1 MLKMLRPTDLNE
13 DEQLQRRCRYLATAF
28 GFGQGCCVNVY
39 LSAGGYLGDKFQ
51 DKYFFVW
58 MCAAVYITP
67 LLIFALARRLDPYFD
82 RHFGFRKVYQV
93 RLAISMLLGALLV
106 AGLIVPTLGAGGRA
120 SILTLGAA
128 VGMVAGSVASASAQ
142 FFGVIS
148 PKLVPLFFLGQTAS
162 GAYVNVAARLSS
174 FNPDCTDPSVIWY
187 YFSGVLVSVLPA
199 VFFFVNHCRGGLDPA
214 YRRHHRLTPN
224 TSLANVQALA
234 REDGIDVQ
242 LQAEPPRCPCL
253 SATTNEK
260 AFIVRYAFLCQVC
273 LIGLNISLTPLA
285 NVLAHGKFKLG
296 QEIVLLKLLGD
307 FVGRVLFFCL
317 PAPRQLRLHLCL
329 NWAVVALR
337 LPVWL
342 VLVGHALSKEPWF
355 SDPVL
360 LTIWLPFVVSAAFG
374 GSWLQVLAIQA
385 ADEQDKRAI
394 AARMNMAV
402 YYGFV
407 SGVVF
412 AAVFAFAAG

>member
-1 MLKMLRPTDLNE
+1 MGMNLDE

-58 MCAAVYITP
+58 MCAAVYVTP

-93 RLAISMLLGALLV
+93 RLAISMFLGALLV
-106 AGLIVPTLGAGGRA
+106 AGLIVPTLSAGGQA
-120 SILTLGAA
+120 AILTLGAA

-148 PKLVPLFFLGQTAS
+148 PKLVPLFFLGQTTS
-162 GAYVNVAARLSS
+162 GAFVNVAARLAS
-174 FNPDCTDPSVIWY
+174 FKPDCSGPSVIWY
-187 YFSGVLVSVLPA
+187 YSSGVFVAVLPA
-199 VFFFVNHCRGGLDPA
+199 VTFFVNHCRGGLDPA
-214 YRRHHRLTPN
+214 YRRHHRLTPDV
-224 TSLANVQALA
+224 SLVNVEALA
-234 REDGIDVQ
+234 SRQDEQINVQ
-242 LQAEPPRCPCL
+242 LQDETYRCPCL
-253 SATTNEK
+253 SASSDEK
-260 AFIVRYAFLCQVC
+260 VLIIRYAFLCQVL

-285 NVLAHGKFKLG
+285 NVLAHGKFELG

-317 PAPRQLRLHLCL
+317 PTPRRLKVHLAL
-329 NWAVVALR
+329 NWVVMALR
-337 LPVWL
+337 FPVWI
-342 VLVGHALSKEPWF
+342 VLVGHTLSKEPWF
-355 SDPVL
+355 SDFAL
-360 LTIWLPFVVSAAFG
+360 LAIWFPFVVSAAFG

-385 ADEQDKRAI
+385 ADEQEKRGI

-407 SGVVF
+407 SGVIF
-412 AAVFAFAAG
+412 AALFAVVAD